1 MIMPELTKDADKM
14 ICVIYKMYLEK
25 IKSGMSKTASN
36 AFEED
41 FYRFDKLLSKWHPD
55 DITTTFLEL
64 GQKGYLKIYISGNFE
79 ITNQAIIYMENRF
92 KNGLLDLID
101 LVSKFI

>member
-14 ICVIYKMYLEK
+14 LCIIYKMYLEK
-25 IKSGMSKTASN
+25 TKDGMSKTAAN

-92 KNGLLDLID
+92 KNGLLDLVD
-101 LVSKFI
+101 FVTKFI

>member
-14 ICVIYKMYLEK
+14 ICIIYKMYLEK
-25 IKSGMSKTASN
+25 IKTGMSKVASN

-41 FYRFDKLLSKWHPD
+41 FYKSDKLLSKWHD
-55 DITTTFLEL
+55 DVVTMTFLEL
-64 GQKGYLKIYISGNFE
+64 GQKEYLKIYITGNFE

-92 KNGLLDLID
+92 KNGLLDVVD